1 MPSSNIKRSL
11 SDSRLSTYEQI
22 VFNGTALSTEQALKL
37 YAWNAQVSA
46 AFFAPLHLCEVVFRN
61 AVSEALERKYGL
73 NWPWNTTF
81 ERSLPNP
88 DRGYSPRRDLINARN
103 GQNTTGKV
111 IPELKF
117 VFWEKL
123 LTRRFDDRLWTPF
136 LHTVF
141 PNHEVTLSVPEM
153 RNKLRVLLEN
163 VRGLRNRIARHEPI
177 IARDLE
183 LDFKNIDLLI
193 NYRCSDT
200 AHWTYKNQ
208 LVTPLMELKPF

>member
-11 SDSRLSTYEQI
+11 SDSRLSTYEN
-22 VFNGTALSTEQALKL
+22 VTFNGVSLNTEQALKL
-37 YAWNAQVSA
+37 YAWNAQISA
-46 AFFAPLHLCEVVFRN
+46 AFFAPLHLCEVVIRN
-61 AVSEALERKYGL
+61 AVSEAIERKYGE
-73 NWPWNTTF
+73 NWPWSSAF

-88 DRGYSPRRDLINARN
+88 SNGYSPKRDLINART
-103 GQNTTGKV
+103 GQTTTGKV

-123 LTRRFDDRLWTPF
+123 LTRRFDDRLWTPY
-136 LHTVF
+136 LHVVF
-141 PNHEVTLSVPEM
+141 PHHDASLDTPTM
-153 RNKLRVLLEN
+153 RNKLRVLLEK
-163 VRGLRNRIARHEPI
+163 VRGLRNRIAHHEPI
-177 IARDLE
+177 ISRDLE

-193 NYRCSDT
+193 NYRCTDT

>member
-1 MPSSNIKRSL
+1 M
-11 SDSRLSTYEQI
+11 
-22 VFNGTALSTEQALKL
+22 
-37 YAWNAQVSA
+37 
-46 AFFAPLHLCEVVFRN
+46 
-61 AVSEALERKYGL
+61 
-73 NWPWNTTF
+73 
-81 ERSLPNP
+81 
-88 DRGYSPRRDLINARN
+88 
-103 GQNTTGKV
+103 
-111 IPELKF
+111 
-117 VFWEKL
+117 
-123 LTRRFDDRLWTPF
+123 
-136 LHTVF
+136 HTVF

-163 VRGLRNRIARHEPI
+163 VRGLRNRIAHHEPI

>member
-1 MPSSNIKRSL
+1 MSSSNIKRTL

-46 AFFAPLHLCEVVFRN
+46 AFFAPLHLCEVVLRN

-73 NWPWNTTF
+73 NWPWNNTF

-88 DRGYSPRRDLINARN
+88 SRGYSPRRDLMNARD
-103 GQNTTGKV
+103 GQGTTGKV
-111 IPELKF
+111 IPELKL

-153 RNKLRVLLEN
+153 RSKLRALLEN
-163 VRGLRNRIARHEPI
+163 VRGLRNRIAHHEPI
-177 IARDLE
+177 IARDLA

-193 NYRCSDT
+193 SYRCSDT

>member
-1 MPSSNIKRSL
+1 M
-11 SDSRLSTYEQI
+11 
-22 VFNGTALSTEQALKL
+22 
-37 YAWNAQVSA
+37 
-46 AFFAPLHLCEVVFRN
+46 
-61 AVSEALERKYGL
+61 ERKYGL

-163 VRGLRNRIARHEPI
+163 VRGLRNRIAHHEPI